1 MNRAGN
7 GWWRRFAADNRGNHT
22 LEAVSVFPLLMTTTL
37 LWLIAVLIIFQG
49 GVAQSGAARASEA
62 AVLHWD
68 NSKRGASGLPAAGAD
83 DGLYWRLAED
93 NMLQSLLQLGAHE
106 GGQRASVTV
115 ALPVGGNGAA
125 TDSLA
130 ASKLYRAASRL
141 SSQLRGEMMYK
152 RGVLNR
158 QAETRLRLPIGIP
171 SRSGKSGV
179 VRASAIVTDPV
190 EFIRSVDLVRYYTA
204 KFQASRDMK
213 AASAGRALTDYAA
226 GRP

>member
-1 MNRAGN
+1 M
-7 GWWRRFAADNRGNHT
+7 
-22 LEAVSVFPLLMTTTL
+22 FPLMMTTTL
-37 LWLIAVLIIFQG
+37 LWLIVVLIIFQG

-68 NSKRGASGLPAAGAD
+68 NSKRGASGLPAAGVD

-93 NMLQSLLQLGAHE
+93 NLLQGLLQLASPE
-106 GGQRASVTV
+106 DGQQASVTV
-115 ALPVGGNGAA
+115 ALPLPVGGNGAA
-125 TDSLA
+125 AGSLTA
-130 ASKLYRAASRL
+130 IKLGKAGSRL
-141 SSQLRGEMMYK
+141 SPQLHGEMMYK

-158 QAETRLRLPIGIP
+158 QAETRLRLPMGIP
-171 SRSGKSGV
+171 SRSGKSGE

-213 AASAGRALTDYAA
+213 AASAGKALKDYAA